1 MKVRT
6 RYCIPFMLFFC
17 LVSATVFAQPTWTFD
32 PFGKEKKPK
41 EYEEKVLGSEKTA
54 DKKFTRFRRF
64 TQNTI
69 THYNF
74 YFNATNKL
82 NAVLDRAK
90 LAQVDDYSKLL
101 TFYPYILENTASQ
114 QVELDSVIYK
124 STGGIL
130 LHDLRTDWVDNLYL
144 LIGKSYY
151 YRKIYDS
158 AALTFQFINYNLFP
172 RKKNEDENRI
182 VGANSTATST
192 RLSIA
197 DREKRNVI
205 QKTFTLPPSRN
216 DALIWL
222 ARTYIE
228 ADQIGEAAGL
238 INILQDDPNLPKRL
252 KDDLNQVTSYW
263 YFKQQGYDS
272 AAVYLE
278 RGLSSADNKID
289 KSRWQYLLGQLYEMT
304 NQFDKANE
312 YYTKSAKHTVDPLMD
327 IYSRLNNAKMLRNTG
342 NTKEL
347 DNSIATLL
355 KMAKKDKYETYR
367 DIIFH
372 SAGLLSLKKPDTLAA
387 VAFFEKS
394 LVVNE
399 NNLSFKN
406 KAHLQL
412 GRISYVQREYKK
424 AADHYD
430 SLDLNEPSL
439 LDDSTEV
446 ADRKATLR
454 KVALQLGIIE
464 NEDSLQMIAALP
476 PAERDA
482 FLKKLVKKFRKEN
495 DSKTEDNSTEGNLLT
510 SFGNGKD
517 NAPVDLFAT
526 SSKGEWYFYNASMKS
541 KGYSEFKSK
550 WGKRDNADNWR
561 RKSAMNNLNVGNKLD
576 ATDPLAPGEPVAE
589 TGRPLENSYD
599 AFLLNLPLSPEKLDS
614 SNIKIANALLE
625 LAKLFQN
632 ELIDYQQSIYTY
644 EIYMQRFPDKL
655 AEGEVYLG
663 LYYCYTKIGDKE
675 KAAYYKNLLDT
686 KFGESK
692 FAKMINDPQSLQ
704 PEKNNPTVSKKY
716 ESIYDLFIQGSF
728 DSAFALKKIA
738 DSIYGKQYWTP
749 QLLYIESMYYIKC
762 SQDSDAITTLN
773 NLLALNPDSL
783 LKSKAQTL
791 IDVLSRRKQ
800 IESYL
805 SELEIARAD
814 EDDKIIMPDEQNT
827 QLKKQVPVTPSTP
840 KLTGIKTLPT
850 RRDSSIQLPPSMISG
865 AFKWQPGKPHYV
877 IMILDK
883 VDAVYVNET
892 KNAYKRYNNSNN
904 FSSVVIN
911 KDTLD
916 NQRSLL
922 IFTTFEN
929 ADDAIVYH
937 DKIKK
942 AAASQVSWLQASK
955 YSFMIINE
963 DNLQLLKH
971 NKDLENY
978 KKLLNNQYP
987 GKF

>member
-1 MKVRT
+1 MKIRT
-6 RYCIPFMLFFC
+6 RYCFPFLLFFC
-17 LVSATVFAQPTWTFD
+17 ITSANVFAQPTWTFD

-74 YFNATNKL
+74 YFNAKNKL
-82 NAVLDRAK
+82 NTVLERAK
-90 LAQVDDYSKLL
+90 LAQKDDYSKLL

-151 YRKIYDS
+151 YRKLYDS

-172 RKKNEDENRI
+172 RNKNEDDNRI
-182 VGANSTATST
+182 VGANNTAKTT
-192 RLSIA
+192 KLSIA
-197 DREKRNVI
+197 DREKRNII

-238 INILQDDPNLPKRL
+238 INILQEDPNLPKRL

-263 YFKQQGYDS
+263 YFKQEGYDS

-278 RGLSSADNKID
+278 RGLTSADD
-289 KSRWQYLLGQLYEMT
+289 KLDLSRWQYLLGQLFEMT

-327 IYSRLNNAKMLRNTG
+327 IYSHLNNAKMLRNTG

-355 KMAKKDKYETYR
+355 KMATKDKYETYR

-372 SAGLLSLKKPDTLAA
+372 SAGVLSLKKPDTLAA
-387 VAFFEKS
+387 IVFFEKS

-412 GRISYVQREYKK
+412 GRISYVQRQYKK

-454 KVALQLGIIE
+454 KVALELGIIE

-482 FLKKLVKKFRKEN
+482 FLKKLVKKYRKETEV
-495 DSKTEDNSTEGNLLT
+495 KTDDNITEGNLLT

-561 RKSAMNNLNVGNKLD
+561 RKSAMNNLIAGNKLD
-576 ATDPLAPGEPVAE
+576 ATDPLAPGEPVIE

-599 AFLLNLPLSPEKLDS
+599 AFLLNLPLSTEKLDS

>member
-1 MKVRT
+1 
-6 RYCIPFMLFFC
+6 MLFFC
-17 LVSATVFAQPTWTFD
+17 LVSTTVFAQPTWTFD

-54 DKKFTRFRRF
+54 NKKFTRFRRF

-82 NAVLDRAK
+82 TAVLDRAK
-90 LAQVDDYSKLL
+90 LAQKDDYSKLL

-182 VGANSTATST
+182 VGANSTAKST
-192 RLSIA
+192 KLSIA
-197 DREKRNVI
+197 DIEKRNII

-238 INILQDDPNLPKRL
+238 INILQEDPNLPKRL

-263 YFKQQGYDS
+263 YFKQEGYDS

-278 RGLSSADNKID
+278 KGLTSADNSSD
-289 KSRWQYLLGQLYEMT
+289 KSRWQYLLGQLFEMT

-342 NTKEL
+342 NSKEL

-355 KMAKKDKYETYR
+355 KMAKKDKYEAYR

-372 SAGLLSLKKPDTLAA
+372 SAGVLSLKKPDTLAG

-394 LVVNE
+394 LSVNE
-399 NNLSFKN
+399 NNLAFKN
-406 KAHLQL
+406 KSHLQL
-412 GRISYVQREYKK
+412 GRIAYIQRAYKK

-446 ADRKATLR
+446 VDRKATLR
-454 KVALQLGIIE
+454 KIALQLGIIE
-464 NEDSLQMIAALP
+464 NEDSLQMIALLP
-476 PAERDA
+476 ATERDA
-482 FLKKLVKKFRKEN
+482 FLKKLVKKYRKEN
-495 DSKTEDNSTEGNLLT
+495 DVKIEDNINDENLLT
-510 SFGNGKD
+510 SFGTGKD
-517 NAPVDLFAT
+517 NGPVDLFVT
-526 SSKGEWYFYNASMKS
+526 SSKGEWYFYNANMKS
-541 KGYSEFKSK
+541 KGYGEFKSK
-550 WGKRDNADNWR
+550 WGKRDNTDNWR
-561 RKSAMNNLNVGNKLD
+561 RRSAMNNLNAKALLD
-576 ATDPLAPGEPVAE
+576 ATDPLAPVEPSAE
-589 TGRPLENSYD
+589 TGLPLENSYD
-599 AFLLNLPLSPEKLDS
+599 AFLLNIPLSPEKLDS
-614 SNIKIANALLE
+614 SRNKIITALLE
-625 LAKLFQN
+625 LAKIFQN

-655 AEGEVYLG
+655 AGGEVYLG
-663 LYYCYTKIGDKE
+663 LYYCYSKIGDNE

-686 KFGESK
+686 KFADSK

-704 PEKNNPTVSKKY
+704 PEKNNPAVSKKY

-738 DSIYGKQYWTP
+738 DSIHGNHYWTP
-749 QLLYIESMYYIKC
+749 QLLLIESMYYIKC
-762 SQDSDAITTLN
+762 AQDSDAIYTLN
-773 NLLALNPDSL
+773 NLIKLHPDSP
-783 LKSKAQTL
+783 LKEKALTL
-791 IDVLSRRKQ
+791 IEVLKRRKQ

-805 SELEIARAD
+805 SNLEVARVS
-814 EDDKIIMPDEQNT
+814 EDDKIIMPDDQSV
-827 QLKKQVPVTPSTP
+827 QLKKPASIIPSAP
-840 KLTGIKTLPT
+840 KLTGIKTIST
-850 RRDSSIQLPPSMISG
+850 KKDSSIQLPPSMISG
-865 AFKWQPGKPHYV
+865 VFKWQPSKSHYV
-877 IMILDK
+877 IMILDR
-883 VDAVYVNET
+883 VDLVYINET
-892 KNAYKRYNNSNN
+892 KNAYKRYNASNN
-904 FSSVVIN
+904 LSTVIIN

-916 NQRSLL
+916 TQRSILV
-922 IFTTFEN
+922 FTTFES
-929 ADDAIVYH
+929 AADAIVYH

-963 DNLQLLKH
+963 ENLQLLKQ
-971 NKDLENY
+971 NKDLVNY